1 MLAYRPLPFALSVL
15 EHEGELARRRVNS
28 ARRSSRANPGYPG
41 NAGPLRPGSVIRS
54 HVSGRAPDGP
64 LASAGEESEL
74 RLGRRN
80 AEYSARLAGWA

>member
-15 EHEGELARRRVNS
+15 ERRAPKVPDVNS

-54 HVSGRAPDGP
+54 HVLGRAPDGP